1 MDLTLSRILGTIIFG
16 SFVIGL
22 SESIDAVPFYAI
34 IAIVVALVVYD
45 TYEDAKE
52 AIMGNRRNNN
62 DKRLDGGAG
71 D

>member
-1 MDLTLSRILGTIIFG
+1 MDLALSRILGAVIFG

-22 SESIDAVPFYAI
+22 SESINAVPFYII

-45 TYEDAKE
+45 SYEDAKE
-52 AIMGNRRNNN
+52 ALRGNRRNHNGE
-62 DKRLDGGAG
+62 RPGGGAG

>member
-1 MDLTLSRILGTIIFG
+1 MDLTLSRIVGAIIFG

-22 SESIDAVPFYAI
+22 SVSINAVPFYMI

-45 TYEDAKE
+45 TYEDAKG
-52 AIMGNRRNNN
+52 AIRGDRRNNN
-62 DKRLDGGAG
+62 GKRPGGGDG

>member
-1 MDLTLSRILGTIIFG
+1 MDLTLSRILGAIIFG

-22 SESIDAVPFYAI
+22 SESINAVPFYFI
-34 IAIVVALVVYD
+34 IAIVVAFVVYD

-62 DKRLDGGAG
+62 NKRPEDGAG

>member
-1 MDLTLSRILGTIIFG
+1 MSRILGVIIFG

-22 SESIDAVPFYAI
+22 SESINAVPFYII

-52 AIMGNRRNNN
+52 AIRGNRRNNN
-62 DKRLDGGAG
+62 GKRLDGGAG